1 MPTVFHEGPYRLY
14 FYASDRGEPKH
25 VHVERDEMTAKF
37 WLEPVRVARSREF
50 GRAELQRIQKL
61 VTEHRQRLTEAWDDY
76 FHN

>member
-1 MPTVFHEGPYRLY
+1 
-14 FYASDRGEPKH
+14 
-25 VHVERDEMTAKF
+25 MTAKF

-76 FHN
+76 FHS